1 MRDPEIRHKTIEKKS
16 LKNTIEI
23 IGIYLVIGISWI
35 FLSDRILQLFITDPA
50 IMDSIQTIKGMFY
63 VIVTAVLFYA
73 IIKTRM
79 DLYEDTITHLTL
91 VVEEVENS
99 NESLRKLESKL
110 YHMAYYDQLTGLS
123 SKNFI
128 KLKVDEHIKN
138 HKNEILGF
146 AYIDIDNIKEI
157 NESKGHN
164 AGDELIKLV
173 AEDLK
178 CDFGSPHEIG
188 HVGGDEFILL
198 LKGFKTKKELLH
210 YVEIMSHKIRKTF
223 TIENEEYYVTLS
235 AGVTVYPNDALNYQD
250 IFKNA
255 DLALDLAKQHGK
267 NRYVVYS
274 KTYAEQ
280 VYHKIEISK
289 QLYYG
294 VKNNEFQV
302 YFQPIVNTKDLK
314 SNSVEALIRWQ
325 HPFRGF
331 MNPGEFIEIAEKTSH
346 IREMTWFVIKSSF
359 DQQVKW
365 KESGYDINVSINLSS
380 KVINDLAFVN
390 KLVEMVK
397 TQDCDPSK
405 FTFEITESSIIE
417 NFDEAIYIL
426 SEIRDLGFKIAL
438 DDFGTGYS
446 SLTYLRKLP
455 IDILKIDK
463 SFIKDVTEENNHSPM
478 LKFVIDL
485 AHQLGLKVVCE
496 GAEKA
501 FQVQLLKR
509 LNSDFIQ
516 GYYFAK
522 PSKPQD
528 LDEEIFSKS

>member
-1 MRDPEIRHKTIEKKS
+1 MRDPDIKHKKIEKKS
-16 LKNTIEI
+16 LKDTIEI
-23 IGIYLVIGISWI
+23 IGSYLVIGISWI
-35 FLSDRILQLFITDPA
+35 FLSDRIVQLSITDPA
-50 IMDSIQTIKGMFY
+50 MMDSIQTIKGVCY
-63 VIVTAVLFYA
+63 VIVTSVLFYA
-73 IIKTRM
+73 IIKKRM
-79 DLYEDTITHLTL
+79 NLYEDTITHLTL

-146 AYIDIDNIKEI
+146 AYIDIDNIREI

-178 CDFGSPHEIG
+178 CDFGQPHEIG
-188 HVGGDEFILL
+188 YVGGDEFILL
-198 LKGFKTKKELLH
+198 LKGFKTKKELL
-210 YVEIMSHKIRKTF
+210 YFVEIGSHKVRKTF

-255 DLALDLAKQHGK
+255 DLALNLAKQHGK

-274 KTYAEQ
+274 ETYAKQ

-294 VKNNEFQV
+294 VKNNEFIV
-302 YFQPIVNTKDLK
+302 YFQPIVSTKDLK
-314 SNSVEALIRWQ
+314 SKNVEALIRWQ
-325 HPFRGF
+325 HPFKGI

-346 IREMTWFVIKSSF
+346 IRDMTWIVIESSF
-359 DQQVKW
+359 KQQEKW
-365 KESGYDINVSINLSS
+365 KKAGYDINISINLSG
-380 KVINDLAFVN
+380 KVISDISFIE

-397 TQDCDPSK
+397 IHNYDPSK

-426 SEIRDLGFKIAL
+426 SEIRNLGFKIAL

-463 SFIKDVTEENNHSPM
+463 SFIKDVTEENKHSPM
-478 LKFVIDL
+478 LKYVIDL
-485 AHQLGLKVVCE
+485 AHQLGLIVVCE
-496 GAEKA
+496 GAEKE
-501 FQVQLLKR
+501 FQVELLKR
-509 LNSDFIQ
+509 LNSDYIQ
-516 GYYFAK
+516 GYYFARPTK
-522 PSKPQD
+522 PEAF
-528 LDEEIFSKS
+528 DESIFSSS